1 MKEKQPSSKFLTVV
15 LVTLACMLLFMLN
28 NGVRSNFGLIAT
40 AIQSKTG
47 LLAEN
52 TSFAIAIAQL
62 LYGLS
67 QPFFGVLAL
76 KKSNSFVLSLGG
88 LLRITVDSC

>member
-40 AIQSKTG
+40 AI
-47 LLAEN
+47 
-52 TSFAIAIAQL
+52 
-62 LYGLS
+62 
-67 QPFFGVLAL
+67 
-76 KKSNSFVLSLGG
+76 
-88 LLRITVDSC
+88 

>member
-52 TSFAIAIAQL
+52 TSFAIAIAQCKR
-62 LYGLS
+62 
-67 QPFFGVLAL
+67 QVLFL
-76 KKSNSFVLSLGG
+76 KKRHLFFLKCGKLFSRVCGILFS
-88 LLRITVDSC
+88 